1 MKVLI
6 KLKDNF
12 FQIIFDEKVSISVK
26 FQLESF
32 KLINHGQKDNYIFI
46 GSKNIVN
53 IDNIIGYLKNINF
66 EVSTS
71 SEAKKLITSKKIE
84 IEKFQK
90 KINYLKSLKSEK
102 NNKNFNEFCNSF
114 KFLARALKEHQNKS
128 LYHLYHAGSAAN
140 FSVPGSGKTSVVLA
154 YYQKLKIENKVDA
167 IFVIGPTNCYHSW
180 KDEFE
185 STLGRSSNLRIFGD
199 KLSPSQRKDIYNNS
213 LKSEL
218 YASHFQTISNDA
230 VLLKDFFS
238 KNRFLLV
245 VDEAH
250 NIKKIGGVWS
260 VAVLELSKLSEFKV
274 ILTGT
279 PRPNDFQDFYNYLD
293 FLYKNIEIISTYEK
307 AQLSRFMEDNQVE
320 KVAIFLKERLSPF
333 FTRVTKKELNLSKAI
348 FNKPISLQ
356 MNPIEKKIYDAIVT
370 KIKNYN
376 LNEYEN
382 NIDLIKKM
390 RRARIIRLRQCCSY
404 VQNLN
409 TAIIEEK
416 GTNDNLINNDDIKS
430 LITHYDSNEKPAKL
444 EKLKSMILDL
454 INSNKKVLVWS
465 THLKSIDLIL
475 KELKNEN
482 INIKKI
488 TGSTDLDERADIKN
502 AFNDENSSLN
512 VIIANP
518 QACSESIS
526 LHKACQNAIYYD
538 ISYNTAEFLQSLDRI
553 HRVGGSENKPVYYDF
568 LHYEKS
574 IDEEV
579 YKRVFKK
586 ADMQMKI
593 IEEENLTFNLS
604 EEDDIDDLYKEF
616 E

>member
-32 KLINHGQKDNYIFI
+32 KLINQSQKDNHIFI

-53 IDNIIGYLKNINF
+53 IDNIIRYLKNINF

-84 IEKFQK
+84 IEKFQN

-102 NNKNFNEFCNSF
+102 NNKNFSEFCNSF

-128 LYHLYHAGSAAN
+128 LYHLYNAGSAAN

-218 YASHFQTISNDA
+218 YASHFQTISNDT

-502 AFNDENSSLN
+502 AFNDEHSSLN
-512 VIIANP
+512 IIIANP

-568 LHYEKS
+568 LHYEKT

>member
-1 MKVLI
+1 LKVLI

-32 KLINHGQKDNYIFI
+32 KLINQGQKDNYIFI

-102 NNKNFNEFCNSF
+102 NNKNFSEFCNSF

>member
-53 IDNIIGYLKNINF
+53 IDNIVGYLKNINF

-102 NNKNFNEFCNSF
+102 NNKNFSEFCNSF

-260 VAVLELSKLSEFKV
+260 VAVLELSKLSE
-274 ILTGT
+274 
-279 PRPNDFQDFYNYLD
+279 
-293 FLYKNIEIISTYEK
+293 
-307 AQLSRFMEDNQVE
+307 
-320 KVAIFLKERLSPF
+320 
-333 FTRVTKKELNLSKAI
+333 
-348 FNKPISLQ
+348 
-356 MNPIEKKIYDAIVT
+356 
-370 KIKNYN
+370 
-376 LNEYEN
+376 
-382 NIDLIKKM
+382 
-390 RRARIIRLRQCCSY
+390 
-404 VQNLN
+404 
-409 TAIIEEK
+409 
-416 GTNDNLINNDDIKS
+416 
-430 LITHYDSNEKPAKL
+430 
-444 EKLKSMILDL
+444 
-454 INSNKKVLVWS
+454 LV
-465 THLKSIDLIL
+465 
-475 KELKNEN
+475 N
-482 INIKKI
+482 
-488 TGSTDLDERADIKN
+488 
-502 AFNDENSSLN
+502 
-512 VIIANP
+512 
-518 QACSESIS
+518 
-526 LHKACQNAIYYD
+526 
-538 ISYNTAEFLQSLDRI
+538 
-553 HRVGGSENKPVYYDF
+553 
-568 LHYEKS
+568 
-574 IDEEV
+574 
-579 YKRVFKK
+579 
-586 ADMQMKI
+586 
-593 IEEENLTFNLS
+593 
-604 EEDDIDDLYKEF
+604 
-616 E
+616 

>member
-102 NNKNFNEFCNSF
+102 NNKNFSEFCNSF

>member
-1 MKVLI
+1 LKVLI

>member
-1 MKVLI
+1 LKVLI

-32 KLINHGQKDNYIFI
+32 KLINQGQKDNYIFI

-71 SEAKKLITSKKIE
+71 SEAKKLITSNKIE

-102 NNKNFNEFCNSF
+102 NNKNFSEFCNSF

>member
-32 KLINHGQKDNYIFI
+32 KLINQGQKDNYIFI

-71 SEAKKLITSKKIE
+71 SEAKKLITSNKIE

-102 NNKNFNEFCNSF
+102 NNKNFSEFCNSF

-185 STLGRSSNLRIFGD
+185 STLGRSSNLRILGD

>member
-32 KLINHGQKDNYIFI
+32 KLINQGQKDNYIFI

-102 NNKNFNEFCNSF
+102 NNKNFSEFCNSF

-185 STLGRSSNLRIFGD
+185 STLGRSSNLRILGD

>member
-1 MKVLI
+1 LKVLI

-32 KLINHGQKDNYIFI
+32 KLINQGQKDNYIFI

-102 NNKNFNEFCNSF
+102 NNKNFSEFCNSF

-185 STLGRSSNLRIFGD
+185 STLGRSSNLRILGD

>member
-32 KLINHGQKDNYIFI
+32 KLINQGQKDNYIFI